1 MNDVMTN
8 VELVSIFF
16 NTIWVSIM
24 RISPFYISRV
34 WVCMYEYVRTYV
46 RMLVSDTIQNLN
58 TKQGSSYQDIITLV
72 LIWYRKT
79 MTQIIDKM
87 YKDSLTLRHPPKT
100 NIWLVLQF
108 QHPWVNNEKPMR
120 NPLLWCLM
128 FDTMYSS
135 TYRRGQLTLG
145 MICSSQ

>member
-1 MNDVMTN
+1 MYVCMY
-8 VELVSIFF
+8 VC
-16 NTIWVSIM
+16 
-24 RISPFYISRV
+24 RV

-100 NIWLVLQF
+100 NI
-108 QHPWVNNEKPMR
+108 
-120 NPLLWCLM
+120 
-128 FDTMYSS
+128 
-135 TYRRGQLTLG
+135 
-145 MICSSQ
+145 